1 MVSGITNDKLV
12 QATRDFLKMQRSTH
26 SWAAL
31 SVAATLF
38 LTLAN
43 AQEKLPKGPGR
54 ETTKRICGACHSAEN
69 VAGMAKTREEWG
81 SVVGQMVADGAQ
93 GTEDEFNQIVDY
105 LATNFPATPRI
116 NVNTATS
123 KEIESALEL
132 SAKEAEA
139 IVHYRAE
146 KGSFKSVEQ
155 VEKVPGVDAKKIEA
169 KKDRLTF

>member
-1 MVSGITNDKLV
+1 
-12 QATRDFLKMQRSTH
+12 MQRSTH

-31 SVAATLF
+31 SVGATLL

-43 AQEKLPKGPGR
+43 AQEKLPNGPGR
-54 ETTKRICGACHSAEN
+54 ETVKRICGACHSAEN

-105 LATNFPATPRI
+105 LATNFPATPHI

-123 KEIESALEL
+123 KELESALEI
-132 SAKEAEA
+132 STKEAEA